1 VKVVYNGC
9 KYSVKKFEWAKCR
22 GPFQVLRKDGGV
34 IVDAKIDNAMRY
46 HVSTY
51 GGIISRDEIIPTVR
65 LYLNAQR
72 IRKTL
77 ADAPVMLIKG
87 V

>member
-1 VKVVYNGC
+1 MKVVCNGC
-9 KYSVKKFEWAKCR
+9 EYSVKKFKWSECR
-22 GPFQVLRKDGGV
+22 GPFQVLRKDGSV
-34 IVDAKIDNAMRY
+34 IVDAQIDDSQNY
-46 HVSTY
+46 HVSTF
-51 GGIISRDEIIPTVR
+51 GGIISRSEVVPTAR